1 MVVWKWAILRSF
13 GGKLESKVFVPF
25 AKIYWYLIFL
35 KYINRR
41 AFFYR
46 KARVSMST
54 TYWQF
59 RVFLNVLD
67 GPTKRHTYGESVYVC
82 LLQ

>member
-25 AKIYWYLIFL
+25 AKFYWYLIFL

-41 AFFYR
+41 DFFLE
-46 KARVSMST
+46 K
-54 TYWQF
+54 
-59 RVFLNVLD
+59 
-67 GPTKRHTYGESVYVC
+67 G
-82 LLQ
+82 